1 MKELMVKSLRQK
13 FGLRVFPENPSR
25 SIFKIYVRNQQQKH
39 YQEILNMFKVST
51 VNTSW

>member
-1 MKELMVKSLRQK
+1 MVKSLRQK
-13 FGLRVFPENPSR
+13 FGLRVFPENPSTPL
-25 SIFKIYVRNQQQKH
+25 FKIFVRNQQQKH

>member
-25 SIFKIYVRNQQQKH
+25 SIFKRCSKPTTKTLPRNPEYVQ
-39 YQEILNMFKVST
+39 S
-51 VNTSW
+51 